1 MEVMIIRIKSKMR
14 SYDNIKYFKYVFLK
28 LIQKD
33 KVGSVRS
40 FKTEINEFNE
50 VVDYVIEV
58 VLNYTS
64 FNIIKELIERIK
76 MIDLPSH
83 SLIEIKDVKI
93 EIGTL
98 EEVVV
103 TSNDLGQTLNIKK
116 IKDILQDDLRYFSM
130 YKENNSVIYY
140 LYGNNI
146 NTKIQKLIK

>member
-1 MEVMIIRIKSKMR
+1 
-14 SYDNIKYFKYVFLK
+14 
-28 LIQKD
+28 
-33 KVGSVRS
+33 RS